1 MNKKRR
7 MAQDKLTGWV
17 ELTPNELADL
27 YKPKSYDSV
36 SYTVNVTPQRQAV
49 DKLLNE
55 LHTMQLDMIDQA
67 VEVSDFKD
75 AKEIIKNIMEKK

>member
-7 MAQDKLTGWV
+7 MSQDKFAGWV
-17 ELTPNELADL
+17 ELTPAELANL
-27 YKPKSYDSV
+27 YKPKSYGSV

-67 VEVSDFKD
+67 VEVSDYKE
-75 AKEIIKNIMEKK
+75 AKEIIDYIRRK

>member
-7 MAQDKLTGWV
+7 MSQDKFAGWV
-17 ELTPNELADL
+17 ELTPAELANL
-27 YKPKSYDSV
+27 YKPKSYGSV
-36 SYTVNVTPQRQAV
+36 SYTVNATPV

-67 VEVSDFKD
+67 VEVSDYKE
-75 AKEIIKNIMEKK
+75 AKEIIEHIRRK